1 MRRTAVLAL
10 VAAASVAFAIG
21 VVLHPVSLGARRPSE
36 LQQVRSELAARYY
49 RRLPSAVL
57 SEPTIPKLLAALH
70 DPYTAYL
77 TPAEYRVARRAFASG
92 YGGVGI
98 TVLPA
103 PGGLL
108 VRRTSVGSVHVT
120 GIRPGDTILAVDGA
134 STARLSYHEAV
145 GRILG
150 VPGTTVR
157 LRVRRGQHT
166 LEVKLMR
173 QQFRVHP
180 VHARL
185 EGHIGVIHIS
195 TFSRGSA
202 DATRTAIE
210 RLAADGATAYVI
222 DLRGNPGGLLS
233 QAVSISSLFLRDGS
247 IVASLAGAHRPL
259 RIVYAHGNV
268 AVTAPLAVLVDPA
281 SASASEVVAGA
292 LKDHGRA
299 TILGLPTYGKSYVQ
313 QIDKLPSG
321 AALKLT
327 VARYLTPA
335 GHDISDGGVRPD
347 IFSQHALAAALHLLA
362 GRRS

>member
-1 MRRTAVLAL
+1 MRRTLVLAL
-10 VAAASVAFAIG
+10 AVAAAGAFGIG
-21 VVLHPVSLGARRPSE
+21 LLLRPVPDAAGPSE
-36 LQQVRSELAARYY
+36 LQQVRDELQEHYY
-49 RRLPSAVL
+49 RPLPHNVL
-57 SEPTIPKLLAALH
+57 ASSSIPELLGTLH
-70 DPYTAYL
+70 DRYTSYL
-77 TPAEYRVARRAFASG
+77 TPAEYLVARRAFAGG

-108 VRRTSVGSVHVT
+108 VRRTSVGSVHVA
-120 GIRPGDTILAVDGA
+120 GVRPGDTIMAVDGV

-150 VPGTTVR
+150 VPGTTVTLR
-157 LRVRRGQHT
+157 LRRGQHT

-173 QQFRVHP
+173 RQFEIHP
-180 VHARL
+180 VHAQL
-185 EGHIGVIHIS
+185 IGQVGVIHIS
-195 TFSRGSA
+195 AFSRGSA
-202 DATRTAIE
+202 A
-210 RLAADGATAYVI
+210 ATASAVRRLRARGAVALVL

-233 QAVSISSLFLRDGS
+233 QAVTVASLFLRHGS
-247 IVASLAGAHRPL
+247 TVVSLAGAHRPL
-259 RIVYAHGNV
+259 EIVYAHG
-268 AVTAPLAVLVDPA
+268 AVSVRTPLAVLVDPA

-299 TILGLPTYGKSYVQ
+299 TIIGQPTYGKSLVQ
-313 QIDKLPSG
+313 QIDRLPSG

-335 GHDISDGGVRPD
+335 GYDISRGGVQPD
-347 IFSQHALAAALHLLA
+347 IRSRHALAAALRLFA

>member
-10 VAAASVAFAIG
+10 AAAAAAAFAMG
-21 VVLHPVSLGARRPSE
+21 LVLHPLSSAPASPSE
-36 LQQVRSELAARYY
+36 LQQVRTELAASYY
-49 RRLPSAVL
+49 RPLPRAVL
-57 SEPTIPKLLAALH
+57 DEPTIPQLLASLH

-77 TPAEYRVARRAFASG
+77 TPAEYRVARRAFAGG

-108 VRRTSVGSVHVT
+108 VRRTSVGSVHVDSV
-120 GIRPGDTILAVDGA
+120 RPGDTILAVDGT
-134 STARLSYHEAV
+134 STATLTYHEAV

-150 VPGTTVR
+150 VPGTTVK
-157 LRVRRGQHT
+157 LRIRRGQHT
-166 LEVKLMR
+166 LEVKLVR
-173 QQFRVHP
+173 QRFKVHP
-180 VHARL
+180 VHASLVGRV
-185 EGHIGVIHIS
+185 GVIRIS
-195 TFSRGSA
+195 SFSRGSA
-202 DATRTAIE
+202 ADTANAIR
-210 RLAADGATAYVI
+210 RLADRGAHAFVL
-222 DLRGNPGGLLS
+222 DLRGNPGGLLD
-233 QAVSISSLFLRDGS
+233 QAVGVSSLFLRDGS
-247 IVASLAGAHRPL
+247 MIASLAGAHRPL

-268 AVTAPLAVLVDPA
+268 AVGAPLAVLVDGA

-299 TILGLPTYGKSYVQ
+299 TIIGFPTYGKSFVQ
-313 QIDKLPSG
+313 QIDRLPSG

-335 GHDISDGGVRPD
+335 GFDISHGGVKPD
-347 IFSQHALAAALHLLA
+347 IRSRHALAAALRLLA